1 MVICLCSSP
10 TQPLHRNIEYSVSCK
25 LIKGTRYLRARV
37 PHIVTRLQLSRGGQA
52 FGLQLYMYL
61 PIHAALRAAAR
72 NACYH
77 VPRPVAV
84 NRDGPTPNFHHHPGL
99 VHG

>member
-1 MVICLCSSP
+1 MALQQP
-10 TQPLHRNIEYSVSCK
+10 YAPLHRNIEYPVSCK
-25 LIKGTRYLRARV
+25 LIKGTRYLRARIS
-37 PHIVTRLQLSRGGQA
+37 HIFTGLQLSRGGQA

-61 PIHAALRAAAR
+61 PIHAALKAATR

-84 NRDGPTPNFHHHPGL
+84 NRDAPTPNFHHHPGL